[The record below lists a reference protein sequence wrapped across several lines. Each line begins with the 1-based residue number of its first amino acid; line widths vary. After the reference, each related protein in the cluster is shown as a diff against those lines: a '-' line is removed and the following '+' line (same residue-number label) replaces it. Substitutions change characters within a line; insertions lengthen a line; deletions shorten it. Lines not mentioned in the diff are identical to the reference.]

1 MHEKEKEEVVI
12 NEEDRKSSTFSS
24 KSSLLEKMVNKFSSS
39 KEIDSQDISVKCSTN
54 EKQDENVVQTI
65 SRIKAIPE
73 KLGLVERVNVL
84 LDRNDN
90 HQSSKSSFS
99 SALENFKNKFIKTDG
114 NQTDISKSNEIKGTV
129 EHIDKKQNIHE
140 DLNDYS
146 ENQRI
151 QLLETFCQ
159 SRVKRCIS
167 NDSWAMNTF
176 DDVDLVYNL
185 LPSKKSPK
193 SFHRL
198 KRSRSCEMV
207 NGLFHNLPPVSMNQE
222 SGMKEKKLLNEND
235 ELFMPKPIWISGRA
249 IDTFRFLIQWLAV
262 SLSDIPLVI
271 LELQPSLGASN
282 KSDEATKNIIAKIC
296 IEADKKRWTT
306 GDLMAIISR
315 EYFQNTNESVEDCAR
330 RALYFNS

>member
-39 KEIDSQDISVKCSTN
+39 KGIDSQDISVKCSTN
-54 EKQDENVVQTI
+54 ENQEENVIQSI

-84 LDRNDN
+84 LDRND
-90 HQSSKSSFS
+90 HQPFDKSSFS
-99 SALENFKNKFIKTDG
+99 SGLENFKKKFIKTDENKTG
-114 NQTDISKSNEIKGTV
+114 AINATESKEIVGHT
-129 EHIDKKQNIHE
+129 DKKQNNYE
-140 DLNDYS
+140 DLNNYL
-146 ENQRI
+146 ENQRLQI
-151 QLLETFCQ
+151 LETFCQ

-193 SFHRL
+193 SLYRL

-207 NGLFHNLPPVSMNQE
+207 SGLFYNLPPVSTNQE
-222 SGMKEKKLLNEND
+222 SEIRERKILKEND
-235 ELFMPKPIWISGRA
+235 EMFMPKPIWISGRA

-271 LELQPSLGASN
+271 LELPPSLGASN
-282 KSDEATKNIIAKIC
+282 TSDEATKNIIAKIC

-330 RALYFNS
+330 RSLYFNS

>member
-1 MHEKEKEEVVI
+1 
-12 NEEDRKSSTFSS
+12 
-24 KSSLLEKMVNKFSSS
+24 MVNKFSSS
-39 KEIDSQDISVKCSTN
+39 KEIDSQDISVKYSTN
-54 EKQDENVVQTI
+54 EKQDENVVQGI

-84 LDRNDN
+84 LDRNG
-90 HQSSKSSFS
+90 HYQTSKSSFS
-99 SALENFKNKFIKTDG
+99 SALENFKNKFIKSDE
-114 NQTDISKSNEIKGTV
+114 NQTGIINATESEEIVG
-129 EHIDKKQNIHE
+129 HADKKQANYV

-167 NDSWAMNTF
+167 NDSWAMNAF
-176 DDVDLVYNL
+176 DDADLVYNL
-185 LPSKKSPK
+185 LPSKKSPE

-198 KRSRSCEMV
+198 KKSRSCDMV
-207 NGLFHNLPPVSMNQE
+207 SGLFHDLPPVSTNHE
-222 SGMKEKKLLNEND
+222 SGKREKKLLNEND

>member
-39 KEIDSQDISVKCSTN
+39 KGIDSQDISVKCPTN
-54 EKQDENVVQTI
+54 ENPAENAVQSI

-73 KLGLVERVNVL
+73 KLGLVERVNIL
-84 LDRNDN
+84 LDRSGNY
-90 HQSSKSSFS
+90 QTSKSSFS
-99 SALENFKNKFIKTDG
+99 SALENFKSRFINTDK
-114 NQTDISKSNEIKGTV
+114 NQTGTINATESKEIVGHT
-129 EHIDKKQNIHE
+129 DKKQANHE
-140 DLNDYS
+140 DLNDYL

-167 NDSWAMNTF
+167 NDSWSMNTF
-176 DDVDLVYNL
+176 EDVDLVYDL
-185 LPSKKSPK
+185 LPFKKSPK

-207 NGLFHNLPPVSMNQE
+207 SGLFHNLPPVCTTQE
-222 SGMKEKKLLNEND
+222 SEIRDRETLKEND
-235 ELFMPKPIWISGRA
+235 ELFMPKPIWISGQA

-262 SLSDIPLVI
+262 SLSDTPLVI
-271 LELQPSLGASN
+271 LELPSSLGSSN
-282 KSDEATKNIIAKIC
+282 KSDEVTKNIIAKIC